1 MVRIT
6 NIFIGVFYLLLNILA
21 TNTFR
26 FQRGLSA
33 CAGLEEFSLYAT
45 LFPWYVQPRT
55 SDIDF
60 LGVVNTL
67 FLVPT
72 RHLLSL
78 ELKLIFD
85 SYHRLISPGDV
96 HSLPWQ
102 RLHEACHRFPRL
114 HSLFLMT
121 DVRLSEDFNHWWCFN
136 YEMREV
142 GAILQYSI
150 DTQWDAA
157 GQGLCGNADCERY
170 NLNIGHSDVTVEANE
185 AVA

>member
-6 NIFIGVFYLLLNILA
+6 NILIGVFYLLLNILA

-26 FQRGLSA
+26 FQRGLPA
-33 CAGLEEFSLYAT
+33 CTGLEEFSLYAI
-45 LFPWYVQPRT
+45 LFPWDDDQT
-55 SDIDF
+55 SDTDF
-60 LGVVNTL
+60 LGVVNVL
-67 FLVPT
+67 SLVPT
-72 RHLLSL
+72 RHLLFL

-85 SYHRLISPGDV
+85 SYHRVIEPGDV
-96 HSLPWQ
+96 HALPWQ

-114 HSLFLMT
+114 HSLSLMT
-121 DVRLSEDFNHWWCFN
+121 DVRLSEDFNHSWCFN

-150 DTQWDAA
+150 DRQWGAA

-170 NLNIGHSDVTVEANE
+170 NLNIDHSDVTVKANK
-185 AVA
+185 AA